1 MKLLANTLKYQH
13 MNLISYSVVTLFEI
27 WTCHSTSEWCYEQ
40 QKSNGI
46 LAEIHCEVCPT
57 GQAIITTCIHNCLVS
72 KIPPRIK
79 SQWNVLL
86 VKKSD
91 TPDNVDSM
99 KSRHLVVRKVE
110 NVPEAQC
117 RLKCSNQGILIKLV
131 GKLFRMS
138 FVTIRNKTRTT
149 CPFTKPISS
158 LSLPL
163 KKD

>member
-13 MNLISYSVVTLFEI
+13 TNLISYSVVKRLQYLKFEHVTLLLNDVMN
-27 WTCHSTSEWCYEQ
+27 S
-40 QKSNGI
+40 I

-99 KSRHLVVRKVE
+99 KSRHLVVRKVG

-138 FVTIRNKTRTT
+138 LVTIRNKTRTT

-158 LSLPL
+158 ISLPL

>member
-1 MKLLANTLKYQH
+1 M
-13 MNLISYSVVTLFEI
+13 
-27 WTCHSTSEWCYEQ
+27 
-40 QKSNGI
+40 
-46 LAEIHCEVCPT
+46 
-57 GQAIITTCIHNCLVS
+57 
-72 KIPPRIK
+72 
-79 SQWNVLL
+79 LL

-138 FVTIRNKTRTT
+138 FVTIRNKTEQLVHS
-149 CPFTKPISS
+149 PNPLVVSAF
-158 LSLPL
+158 LSKRIKHLNSKL
-163 KKD
+163 F

>member
-13 MNLISYSVVTLFEI
+13 MNMISYSVVKRLHYLKFEHVI
-27 WTCHSTSEWCYEQ
+27 LLLNDEQ

-57 GQAIITTCIHNCLVS
+57 GQVIITTCIHNCLVS

-110 NVPEAQC
+110 NAPEAQC

-131 GKLFRMS
+131 
-138 FVTIRNKTRTT
+138 
-149 CPFTKPISS
+149 
-158 LSLPL
+158 
-163 KKD
+163 